1 MRPRPLRVVFV
12 AFLAVATLAGCG
24 GDSDDTDEASTAP
37 ASSSA
42 VPFDRSFIDAMVPHH
57 ESAIE
62 MAEAAKP
69 RLTQPDLIEVADDII
84 ASQQAEIDRMLAW
97 REEWFGSREVDP
109 QGAAGLG
116 LSDEQMGMDH
126 GAMADIEGADDVD
139 KAFAQAMIPH
149 HEGAIEMAKLAQE
162 RAQHDEIKE
171 LADDIIDAQER
182 EIEILMKHSTG
193 GHHGS

>member
-1 MRPRPLRVVFV
+1 MFNRAFMMLPLLVAV
-12 AFLAVATLAGCG
+12 AFVVGCGG
-24 GDSDDTDEASTAP
+24 GDSDEPDSAAAP

-84 ASQQAEIDRMLAW
+84 ASQQEEIDRMLDW

-109 QGAAGLG
+109 EGAAGLG
-116 LSDEQMGMDH
+116 LSEDEMGMDH
-126 GAMADIEGADDVD
+126 GSMQDIENADDVD

-149 HEGAIEMAKLAQE
+149 HQGAIEMAKLAQE
-162 RAQHDEIKE
+162 RGQHEEIKD
-171 LADDIIDAQER
+171 LANDIVDAQER

-193 GHHGS
+193 VHHGS

>member
-1 MRPRPLRVVFV
+1 MFRRALMILTLLAATSLVV
-12 AFLAVATLAGCG
+12 ACG
-24 GDSDDTDEASTAP
+24 GDSDEGADTSAAP

-57 ESAIE
+57 QSAIE

-69 RLTQPDLIEVADDII
+69 RLTQPELVEVADNIL
-84 ASQQAEIDRMLAW
+84 ASQQKEIDQMLDW
-97 REEWFGSREVDP
+97 REQWFGSRDIDP
-109 QGAAGLG
+109 AGAAGLG
-116 LSDEQMGMDH
+116 LSNDQMGMDH
-126 GAMADIEGADDVD
+126 GSMADIEAADDVD

-162 RAQHDEIKE
+162 RGQHEEIKQLADEIIE
-171 LADDIIDAQER
+171 AQQA
-182 EIEILMKHSTG
+182 EIEILSKHSTG

>member
-69 RLTQPDLIEVADDII
+69 RLTQPDLIEVADDIV

-97 REEWFGSREVDP
+97 REEWFGSREIDP
-109 QGAAGLG
+109 AGAAGLG

-126 GAMADIEGADDVD
+126 GAMTDIEGAADVD

-171 LADDIIDAQER
+171 LAGDIIDAQER